1 MYKEKFVLTRD
12 LHSINGKLLIKK
24 NEPFNFDMLEDL
36 GKTNMDNAII
46 KVKLKETFVYKDI
59 IIAMENQPYCDFCK
73 KLGEAGILKI
83 LGDISLPFA
92 VIEEYHFMRIKDD
105 YTYKHSLNTSLLT
118 LCMAIQFFD
127 EKQKIIQVTASS
139 FTHDI
144 GKSRVPSRI
153 IHAQM
158 PLSDVEFELIKE
170 HTIYGAVLCS
180 YYLSGPYSHN
190 AIVALQHHEKSNGN
204 GYPMGTYLKD
214 EDVMFIIVADIFD
227 ALISKRP
234 YRNEPYDVRGAIDIL
249 CKSVDNGEID
259 EEKLKMLISLNR
271 KELPPL
277 KKVTYS
283 SVYRG
288 FYPRINYYGVRKGIH
303 ST

>member
-12 LHSINGKLLIKK
+12 VHSINGKLLIKK
-24 NEPFNFDMLEDL
+24 NEPFNFDTLENL
-36 GKTNMDNAII
+36 GRTNLYNAIM

-59 IIAMENQPYCDFCK
+59 FIAMKNQPYCDFCK
-73 KLGEAGILKI
+73 KLGEEIILKI
-83 LGDISLPFA
+83 LGDISLPVA

-118 LCMAIQFFD
+118 LCMAMQFFD
-127 EKQKIIQVTASS
+127 DKQKIVQVTASS
-139 FTHDI
+139 FTHDL

-158 PLSDVEFELIKE
+158 PLSDAEFDLIKE
-170 HTIYGAVLCS
+170 HAIYGAVLCS
-180 YYLSGPYSHN
+180 YYFSGPYSHN
-190 AIVALQHHEKSNGN
+190 AVIALQHHEKRNGK
-204 GYPMGTYLKD
+204 GYPVGICLKD
-214 EDVMFIIVADIFD
+214 DDVMFIVVADIFD

-234 YRNEPYDVRGAIDIL
+234 YRNEPYDIRGAIDIL
-249 CKSVDNGEID
+249 CKAVDNGEID
-259 EEKLKMLISLNR
+259 EETLKMVISLNR
-271 KELPPL
+271 KERLPL

-283 SVYRG
+283 KVYRG
-288 FYPRINYYGVRKGIH
+288 FYPRINYYGVRKVIH